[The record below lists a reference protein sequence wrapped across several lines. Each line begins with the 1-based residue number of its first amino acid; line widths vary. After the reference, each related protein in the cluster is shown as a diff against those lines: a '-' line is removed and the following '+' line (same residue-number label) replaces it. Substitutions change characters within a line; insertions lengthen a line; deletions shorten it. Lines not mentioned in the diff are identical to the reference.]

1 MQRPD
6 EKLCLQWNDFRDNIG
21 SAFRE
26 LRGDKDFTDVTLVC
40 EDGEQVEAHKLVLVS
55 SSPFFRNLLA
65 RVKHAHP
72 LVFMRGVKSEDFVAI
87 LDFLYY
93 GEANVCQKNLDAF
106 LSLAGELQLDGLQ
119 ENRTDDTFDEAI
131 IEPTIKPKEK
141 GKPKIGPIQNAESPQ
156 IVARNKS
163 DQTYKTE
170 TAIWFDDHSDTT
182 ELADLEQQVKS
193 MMERS
198 ENPAPGKVTGK
209 GRKCKVCGKEGSMQ
223 TINVHIETNHILG
236 LALPCEI
243 CGKILKSRNMLR
255 YHKLTYHK

>member
-106 LSLAGELQLDGLQ
+106 LSLAGELQLNGLQ
-119 ENRTDDTFDEAI
+119 ENRIDDTFDEAI

-141 GKPKIGPIQNAESPQ
+141 RKPKIAPIKNAESPQ

-223 TINVHIETNHILG
+223 TINVHIETNHIPG

>member
-106 LSLAGELQLDGLQ
+106 LSLAGELQLNGLQ

-141 GKPKIGPIQNAESPQ
+141 RKPKIAPAQNAESPQ
-156 IVARNKS
+156 IVARNRS
-163 DQTYKTE
+163 DQAYKTE

-182 ELADLEQQVKS
+182 ELADLEQHVKS

-223 TINVHIETNHILG
+223 TINVHIETNHIPG